1 MADLD
6 HLLAVLLKTTGVD
19 KVGAYGKDSS
29 GSLNSRLVICRVELG
44 PADGEMQY
52 ERLNVHCNKHLPNK
66 SDAALEL
73 LKRVRKIVGEEAVA
87 AAEAAVHAAQPS
99 PAAGPSAP
107 PNVLDELGKRYRLEH
122 KEKAAQLC
130 VDEAARVLER
140 KRAQHAAEL
149 EELRAQQ
156 KEAAAQLEESLEA
169 EEATAAEIAAE
180 LAPLLAK
187 RQCTRPAPEPAPKP
201 QPATPPRP
209 EWEGR
214 EYAKYNTVLRSCLH
228 FSWTTPMLG
237 ESRETLECAYVRKC
251 ELDRQFRSAGAPA
264 PAPPG
269 PSPGRA
275 RMSEKS
281 KDQHLLA
288 PRERGWSLTH
298 IHIHQSVD

>member
-19 KVGAYGKDSS
+19 KVGAYGKDSG
-29 GSLNSRLVICRVELG
+29 GSLNSRHVICRVELG

-73 LKRVRKIVGEEAVA
+73 LKRVRKIVGVEAAA

-122 KEKAAQLC
+122 KEKAAQLR

-187 RQCTRPAPEPAPKP
+187 RQCTGPAPEPAPKP
-201 QPATPPRP
+201 QPAPPPRP

-228 FSWTTPMLG
+228 FS
-237 ESRETLECAYVRKC
+237 S
-251 ELDRQFRSAGAPA
+251 LDDANVACWG
-264 PAPPG
+264 G
-269 PSPGRA
+269 GRV
-275 RMSEKS
+275 
-281 KDQHLLA
+281 
-288 PRERGWSLTH
+288 ERR
-298 IHIHQSVD
+298 

>member
-1 MADLD
+1 MEPEAELE
-6 HLLAVLLKTTGVD
+6 HTLAVLRATAGVD
-19 KVGAYGKDSS
+19 KVGMYGNASVNEQ
-29 GSLNSRLVICRVELG
+29 LNSFGARCRVEL
-44 PADGEMQY
+44 PADADAAKNFKPV
-52 ERLNVHCNKHLPNK
+52 NVHCSKNIPNPV
-66 SDAALEL
+66 DAVREL
-73 LKRVRKIVGEEAVA
+73 LKRVRKIVGVEAAA
-87 AAEAAVHAAQPS
+87 AAEAAVRAAQPS

-180 LAPLLAK
+180 LAPLVAK
-187 RQCTRPAPEPAPKP
+187 RQCTGPAPEPAPKP

-237 ESRETLECAYVRKC
+237 ESRETLECA
-251 ELDRQFRSAGAPA
+251 
-264 PAPPG
+264 
-269 PSPGRA
+269 
-275 RMSEKS
+275 
-281 KDQHLLA
+281 
-288 PRERGWSLTH
+288 
-298 IHIHQSVD
+298 

>member
-1 MADLD
+1 MSDLD

-19 KVGAYGKDSS
+19 KVGAYGKDSG
-29 GSLNSRLVICRVELG
+29 GSLNSRHVICRVELG

-52 ERLNVHCNKHLPNK
+52 ERLDVHCNKHLPNK

-122 KEKAAQLC
+122 KEKAAQLR

-237 ESRETLECAYVRKC
+237 ESRETLECA
-251 ELDRQFRSAGAPA
+251 
-264 PAPPG
+264 
-269 PSPGRA
+269 
-275 RMSEKS
+275 
-281 KDQHLLA
+281 
-288 PRERGWSLTH
+288 
-298 IHIHQSVD
+298 